1 MMQNIQKEYEK
12 LFPQAKAFG
21 QEHLFGFWDELNESQ
36 RETLLSQVGQLD
48 FSRLDRMIRE
58 SVLTAAPFEL
68 PNDIEPADFFPADP
82 KSDMQTREYKRAW
95 QAGEEALNHG
105 KVCAFTVAGG
115 AGTRLGFDGPKG
127 IFPISPVN
135 NKPLFQL
142 FGEYILNCQKR
153 YNPDIHWYIMTSD
166 TNHEATVRFFKD
178 NHYFGLGEEHIRFFQ
193 QGMMPAFSK
202 DGKILLDQ
210 KGAISLSPDGHGGS
224 LRAMRKSG
232 ALDEMRQGGI
242 EYISYFQV
250 DNPLVRCLDPL
261 FVGLH
266 IMSGSEMSSKSLAK
280 ADDLEKVGNFVIGD
294 RKLMVIEYSD
304 LPESLARAKNP
315 DGTRKFDAGSIA
327 IHILSREFVERITEG
342 DLKLPYH
349 RAVKKVPYLDAAG
362 KIIKPTEPNA
372 VKLEQFVFDAIPLAK
387 NSIVLQT
394 KREEEFSPVKN
405 AEGVDSAVTGRRQL
419 VARAAR
425 WLEKAG
431 IYVERDAQGQ
441 PAAGV
446 EISPL
451 RAIFPGDLL

>member
-1 MMQNIQKEYEK
+1 
-12 LFPQAKAFG
+12 
-21 QEHLFGFWDELNESQ
+21 
-36 RETLLSQVGQLD
+36 
-48 FSRLDRMIRE
+48 
-58 SVLTAAPFEL
+58 
-68 PNDIEPADFFPADP
+68 
-82 KSDMQTREYKRAW
+82 
-95 QAGEEALNHG
+95 
-105 KVCAFTVAGG
+105 
-115 AGTRLGFDGPKG
+115 
-127 IFPISPVN
+127 
-135 NKPLFQL
+135 
-142 FGEYILNCQKR
+142 
-153 YNPDIHWYIMTSD
+153 
-166 TNHEATVRFFKD
+166 
-178 NHYFGLGEEHIRFFQ
+178 
-193 QGMMPAFSK
+193 MMPAFGK

-210 KGAISLSPDGHGGS
+210 KWGISLSPDGHGGS

-232 ALDEMRQGGI
+232 ALDEMRRSGI

-261 FVGLH
+261 FIGLH

-294 RKLMVIEYSD
+294 GKLMVIEYSD
-304 LPESLARAKNP
+304 LPETLARAKNP

-349 RAVKKVPYLDAAG
+349 RAVKKVPYIDPAG
-362 KIIKPTEPNA
+362 KLIKPVEPNA

-405 AEGVDSAVTGRRQL
+405 AEGVDSAVTCRRDL

-425 WLEKAG
+425 WLEQAG
-431 IYVERDAQGQ
+431 IHVERNAQGQ
-441 PAAGV
+441 PAAAV

-451 RAIFPGDLL
+451 RAIFPSDLT